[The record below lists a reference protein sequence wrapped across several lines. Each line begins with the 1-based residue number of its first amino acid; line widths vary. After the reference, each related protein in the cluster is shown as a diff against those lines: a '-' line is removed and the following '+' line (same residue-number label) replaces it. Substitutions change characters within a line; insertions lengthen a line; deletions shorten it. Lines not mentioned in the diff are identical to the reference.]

1 MSEYYI
7 GVDLGGTYTKT
18 GILRVQD
25 GSTEV
30 YGFTEAPT
38 PTDSRDAL
46 IDSIVEAVRRM
57 LKDHDLPTSACSG
70 LGIGAPGPLNRAR
83 GVILH
88 LPNIPGMSNL
98 PLRDRIGDAL
108 GIPAVLE
115 NDANAAAMGEY
126 LFGAGRDVQSMIML
140 TLGTGVGGG
149 IIVDGQILHGA
160 HDIAGEVGHI
170 IVQPGGRLC
179 NCGQHGCLEQYASA
193 TFLAKHAED
202 EVKAGRKSLLAKT
215 LAKKG
220 SIDAADVNEARKGG
234 DALATEAW
242 DTAVYHLAIGCV
254 TLERMLDCELI
265 VLAGGLVNAG
275 ADLLGPLQAYY
286 RELDWKLSDQM
297 SPLAIATLGSRA
309 GVHGA
314 AGVAWQTFG
323 MQA

>member
-18 GILRVQD
+18 GILRVAD
-25 GSTEV
+25 ASMDV

-38 PTDSRDAL
+38 PTDSRDVL
-46 IDSIVEAVRRM
+46 IDSIVDAVRKM
-57 LKDHDLPTSACSG
+57 LKENELPAAACRG

-83 GVILH
+83 GMILH
-88 LPNIPGMSNL
+88 LPNIPGMSDL

-149 IIVDGQILHGA
+149 IVVDGQILHGA

-170 IVQPGGRLC
+170 IVEPGGRLC

-193 TFLAKHAED
+193 TFLAKHAAE
-202 EVKAGRKSLLAKT
+202 EVHAGRKSLLANV
-215 LAKKG
+215 LAEKG
-220 SIDAADVNEARKGG
+220 SIDAVDVNNARKAG
-234 DALATEAW
+234 DALAAEAW
-242 DTAVYHLAIGCV
+242 DSAVKHLAIGCV

-275 ADLLGPLQAYY
+275 ADLLDPLQAYY
-286 RELDWKLSDQM
+286 RALDWKLSEQM
-297 SPLAIATLGSRA
+297 SPLAIATLGSLA
-309 GVHGA
+309 GIHGA
-314 AGVAWQTFG
+314 AGVAWQAFG
-323 MQA
+323 SEA

>member
-1 MSEYYI
+1 MKEYYI
-7 GVDLGGTYTKT
+7 GVDLGGTFTKT
-18 GILRVQD
+18 GIMEVDGDAKRVF
-25 GSTEV
+25 
-30 YGFTEAPT
+30 GFTEAPT
-38 PTDSRDAL
+38 PTNSPDVL
-46 IDSIVEAVRRM
+46 IDSVVEAVRKM
-57 LKDHDLPTSACSG
+57 LQTQQMDAKDCRG

-88 LPNIPGMSNL
+88 LPNIPGMANL
-98 PLRDRIGDAL
+98 QLRDRVGDTL
-108 GIPAVLE
+108 GVPAILE

-149 IIVDGQILHGA
+149 IVVDGQILHGA

-193 TFLAKHAED
+193 TFLAKHAAE
-202 EVKAGRKSLLAKT
+202 EVRAGRESLLGAV
-215 LAKKG
+215 LEEKG
-220 SIDAADVNEARKGG
+220 QIDAADVNAARKAG
-234 DALATEAW
+234 DELAAEAW
-242 DTAVYHLAIGCV
+242 DSAVRHLAMGCV
-254 TLERMLDCELI
+254 TLERMLDIELI

-275 ADLLGPLQAYY
+275 DDLLVPLQEYY
-286 RELDWKLSDQM
+286 SGFDWKLSEQM

-314 AGVAWQTFG
+314 AGVAWQAFG
-323 MQA
+323 NAW